1 MINQNLKNLV
11 VFIIL
16 FLLNVGVLIS
26 HDSTDI
32 QQLIED
38 DLTMVSSFQGIDKNY
53 GYSII
58 SFFVTFFTILLKG
71 YFKPFIEVYLLYF
84 QRVTFYFLISLIG
97 LSSVYLI
104 ARVYGYSRLSLLI
117 YLSAASLILYFS
129 DKEIG

>member
-1 MINQNLKNLV
+1 MTNQSLKNLV
-11 VFIIL
+11 IFIIL

-26 HDSTDI
+26 HDATDI

-38 DLTMVSSFQGIDKNY
+38 DLSTLSSLQDINKTY
-53 GYSII
+53 GYVII
-58 SFFVTFFTILLKG
+58 SFFVALSTILLKR

-84 QRVTFYFLISLIG
+84 QRITFYFLISLIG

-117 YLSAASLILYFS
+117 YLLVASLVLYFS

>member
-1 MINQNLKNLV
+1 MINQSLKNLV

-26 HDSTDI
+26 HDATDI

-38 DLTMVSSFQGIDKNY
+38 DLSILSSLQGINKTY

-58 SFFVTFFTILLKG
+58 SFFVTLSTILLKR

-117 YLSAASLILYFS
+117 YLSATSLVLYFS

>member
-1 MINQNLKNLV
+1 MINLSLKNLLI
-11 VFIIL
+11 FIIL
-16 FLLNVGVLIS
+16 FLLNVGVLLS
-26 HDSTDI
+26 HDATDI

-38 DLTMVSSFQGIDKNY
+38 DLSILQGINKTY
-53 GYSII
+53 GYVII
-58 SFFVTFFTILLKG
+58 SFFVTLSTLLLKG

-104 ARVYGYSRLSLLI
+104 TRVYGYSRLSLLL
-117 YLSAASLILYFS
+117 YLLVASLVLYFS

>member
-1 MINQNLKNLV
+1 MINQSLKNLV

-38 DLTMVSSFQGIDKNY
+38 DLSMVTSPQGIDKNY
-53 GYSII
+53 GYAII

-71 YFKPFIEVYLLYF
+71 YFKPFIEVYLMYF

-117 YLSAASLILYFS
+117 YLSATSLVLYFS

>member
-1 MINQNLKNLV
+1 MINQSLKNLV

-26 HDSTDI
+26 HDATDI

-38 DLTMVSSFQGIDKNY
+38 DLSILSSLQGINKTY
-53 GYSII
+53 GYLII
-58 SFFVTFFTILLKG
+58 SFFVTLSTILLKR

-117 YLSAASLILYFS
+117 YLLVASLVLYFS

>member
-1 MINQNLKNLV
+1 MINQSLKNLV

-16 FLLNVGVLIS
+16 FLLNVGVLLS
-26 HDSTDI
+26 HDATDI

-38 DLTMVSSFQGIDKNY
+38 DMSILQGINKTY
-53 GYSII
+53 GYVII
-58 SFFVTFFTILLKG
+58 SFFVTLSTLLLKG

-104 ARVYGYSRLSLLI
+104 TRVYGYSRLSLLL
-117 YLSAASLILYFS
+117 YLLVASLVLYFS

>member
-1 MINQNLKNLV
+1 MINQSLKNLV

-26 HDSTDI
+26 HDATDI

-38 DLTMVSSFQGIDKNY
+38 DLSILSSLQGINKTY

-58 SFFVTFFTILLKG
+58 SFFVTLSTILLKR

-117 YLSAASLILYFS
+117 YLLVASLVLYFS

>member
-1 MINQNLKNLV
+1 MINLSLKNLLI
-11 VFIIL
+11 FIIL
-16 FLLNVGVLIS
+16 FLLNVGVLLS
-26 HDSTDI
+26 HDATDI

-38 DLTMVSSFQGIDKNY
+38 DMSILQGINKTY
-53 GYSII
+53 GYVII
-58 SFFVTFFTILLKG
+58 SFFVTLSTLLLKG

-104 ARVYGYSRLSLLI
+104 TRVYGYSRLSLLL
-117 YLSAASLILYFS
+117 YLLVASLVLYFS

>member
-1 MINQNLKNLV
+1 MTNQSLKNLV
-11 VFIIL
+11 IFIIL

-26 HDSTDI
+26 HDATDI

-38 DLTMVSSFQGIDKNY
+38 DLSILSSFQDINKTS
-53 GYSII
+53 GYVII
-58 SFFVTFFTILLKG
+58 SFFITLSTILLKG

-104 ARVYGYSRLSLLI
+104 ARVYGYSRLSILI
-117 YLSAASLILYFS
+117 YLLAASLVLYFS
-129 DKEIG
+129 DKEVG

>member
-1 MINQNLKNLV
+1 MINQSLKNLLI
-11 VFIIL
+11 FIIL
-16 FLLNVGVLIS
+16 FLLNVGVLLS
-26 HDSTDI
+26 HDATDI

-38 DLTMVSSFQGIDKNY
+38 DMSILQGINKTY
-53 GYSII
+53 GYVII
-58 SFFVTFFTILLKG
+58 SFFVTLSTLLLKG

-104 ARVYGYSRLSLLI
+104 TRVYGYSRLSLLL
-117 YLSAASLILYFS
+117 YLLVASLVLYFS